1 MREVH
6 SANYGVYGARK
17 IWHELRRQGHP
28 TVRCT
33 VERLMRDAGTD
44 ASIGSVG
51 ALDNALMES
60 TIGLYKTELI
70 KPRGPWRS
78 LAQVELATA
87 EWVDWYNNQRLHRV
101 GATHRVGVE
110 VQVFRAVRRL
120 PNDSMV
126 VAFLAGALVAD
137 VVRARVGAAFFA
149 GAFFAAALAAGAFF
163 GGAFLAAAAFAVGL
177 RLGEAVVAETSFF
190 RATRGVVGVGFSPGV
205 LAALAPVARFVAAAT
220 FLAATF
226 RLGGIFVAPVALV
239 GPGDLRAGTV
249 VLRGLILAPPRL
261 SPASPALP
269 DDRRGGSPGPDRRG
283 VPAPPVAKRGTEG
296 PRPAAWTGQCG
307 RKWKMQHYPTLRA
320 LWESIP
326 LHSAVTLDR
335 VD

>member
-1 MREVH
+1 MPFLDYDHEVRKVLCTTDIIE
-6 SANYGVYGARK
+6 SVNARFRQAA
-17 IWHELRRQGHP
+17 RRRGHFP
-28 TVRCT
+28 T
-33 VERLMRDAGTD
+33 E
-44 ASIGSVG
+44 
-51 ALDNALMES
+51 
-60 TIGLYKTELI
+60 
-70 KPRGPWRS
+70 
-78 LAQVELATA
+78 
-87 EWVDWYNNQRLHRV
+87 QRA

-149 GAFFAAALAAGAFF
+149 GAFFAAVLADGAFF
-163 GGAFLAAAAFAVGL
+163 GGAFLAATAFAVGL

-226 RLGGIFVAPVALV
+226 RLGGIFVAPVALAD
-239 GPGDLRAGTV
+239 PGGLRAGTV
-249 VLRGLILAPPRL
+249 VLRGLILAPPRV

-269 DDRRGGSPGPDRRG
+269 DDRHGGSPGPDWRG
-283 VPAPPVAKRGTEG
+283 VPAHPAAKRGTEG
-296 PRPAAWTGQCG
+296 PRPAARTGQCG
-307 RKWKMQHYPTLRA
+307 RNA
-320 LWESIP
+320 LNSRRTCLKQSFGTIQTAWTRLCIGNHP
-326 LHSAVTLDR
+326 IR
-335 VD
+335 